1 MKKIIAVIAVVM
13 LIGCMALVM
22 SGCGEDKTDMNNTT
36 TGTTNTTR
44 PSTTNPGMVTDVSEN
59 DDNGALGELATDVS
73 ERLSEMVTDASEAV
87 SDMVD

>member
-1 MKKIIAVIAVVM
+1 MKKFIAVIAVMM
-13 LIGCMALVM
+13 LVGCMALVL
-22 SGCGEDKTDMNNTT
+22 SGCGGNDNDMTSTT
-36 TGTTNTTR
+36 MGATTTR

-73 ERLSEMVTDASEAV
+73 EGLSEMVTDASEAV